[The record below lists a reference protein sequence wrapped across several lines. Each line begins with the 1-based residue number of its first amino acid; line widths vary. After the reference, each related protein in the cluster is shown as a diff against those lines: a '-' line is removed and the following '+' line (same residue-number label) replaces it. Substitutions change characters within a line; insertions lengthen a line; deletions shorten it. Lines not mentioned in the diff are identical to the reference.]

1 MSVVE
6 KKIENFFTK
15 LMNDAIKLRVE
26 SKVERDDYLNY
37 LLELQK
43 KKKLQPID
51 MAAHTLTFFV
61 DGYETSSGVISHVL
75 HHLARNPSVQQ
86 TLRIEINESA
96 AKNGSITFEGLN
108 DMEYLDQVVN
118 GKIHESLIFGYSFV

>member
-1 MSVVE
+1 MSIVE

-15 LMNDAIKLRVE
+15 LMNDAIKLRID

-43 KKKLQPID
+43 KKSLQPID

-75 HHLARNPSVQQ
+75 HHLARNSTIQK
-86 TLRIEINESA
+86 TLRTEINESA
-96 AKNGSITFEGLN
+96 AKNGGITFDGINE
-108 DMEYLDQVVN
+108 MEYLDQVVHGN
-118 GKIHESLIFGYSFV
+118 IQKNIFCNN